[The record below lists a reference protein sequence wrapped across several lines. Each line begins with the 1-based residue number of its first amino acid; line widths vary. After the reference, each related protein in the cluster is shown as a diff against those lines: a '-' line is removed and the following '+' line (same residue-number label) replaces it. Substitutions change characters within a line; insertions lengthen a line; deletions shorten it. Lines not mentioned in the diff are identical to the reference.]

1 MIEGRTKS
9 GFKYSIEEDNIDQEL
24 LDALAEADDGNPLK
38 ISKVIRLMLGDEQRK
53 RLYDHL
59 RDEKGHVPIKA
70 VIDTFS
76 EILANDGTGGKNS

>member
-9 GFKYSIEEDNIDQEL
+9 GFEYSIEEDNIDQEL

-53 RLYDHL
+53 RLYGFYPVGL
-59 RDEKGHVPIKA
+59 SGICKIELYHV
-70 VIDTFS
+70 
-76 EILANDGTGGKNS
+76 G